1 MVPGGLGPS
10 LWGTTALHL
19 GCVLHRGV
27 VGDQCASQTE
37 DAFSLW
43 WKINSFYNV
52 VLVYCYSRF
61 VDKLS
66 SKLFNKI
73 RRAPNRDRK
82 THTTLRHGIPHRKF
96 INHYT
101 LAHGAS
107 FH

>member
-10 LWGTTALHL
+10 LWGTTALHH
-19 GCVLHRGV
+19 GCDLHRGV

-52 VLVYCYSRF
+52 VLVYFYSRF

-66 SKLFNKI
+66 SKLKKEI
-73 RRAPNRDRK
+73 RRAPYRDRL
-82 THTTLRHGIPHRKF
+82 THTPLRHGIPPSKF
-96 INHYT
+96 ISH
-101 LAHGAS
+101 
-107 FH
+107 